1 MKFFDDRAARV
12 LLTTVL
18 FGLGLLFLWMAWR
31 TIIAF
36 VFAILFAYLMEAPIC
51 AMQTRLRLSRGF
63 AIAAAY
69 LGLLVL
75 VAALLAL
82 AAPRVMRDTATF
94 VHQLPSLTENLKT
107 GQIAYQVGGMRGW
120 SIETQQRLQSFIVS
134 HRDEILGISSAFLSR
149 AAGLAKNS
157 WWLLLVPIL
166 AVFFL
171 KDGPTMGHELIDSV
185 RGTRNRRAV
194 SFAANEMSEMLGH
207 YIRAQLLLAVLA
219 MVVLTL
225 ALWIFRMPYAFV
237 LGPAAGA
244 LEFIPVV
251 GPIIGGALVLGVG
264 FLASYTHLLW
274 VLLFLLLWR
283 GIQDY
288 VNAPKIMGGKLEMH
302 PLAVLFGVLAGAEV
316 AGVIGVFLSVPV
328 LAALRILWRTWRMLK
343 SSPAEIAAD
352 AGVGIE
358 QFSQRS

>member
-1 MKFFDDRAARV
+1 MKLFDDRAARV

-18 FGLGLLFLWMAWR
+18 FGLALLFLWMAWR

-36 VFAILFAYLMEAPIC
+36 VFAVFFAYLLEAPIC
-51 AMQTRLRLSRGF
+51 AMQKRLKLSRGF

-69 LGLLVL
+69 VGLVILVG
-75 VAALLAL
+75 ALLAL

-94 VHQLPSLTENLKT
+94 VHQLPSLTENLKS
-107 GQIAYQVGGMRGW
+107 GQIAYQVGGKRGW
-120 SIETQQRLQSFIVS
+120 SVETQQRLQSFIVS
-134 HRDEILGISSAFLSR
+134 HRDEIVGISSAFLSR
-149 AAGLAKNS
+149 AAGLAQNS

-171 KDGPTMGHELIDSV
+171 KDGPTMGRELIESV
-185 RGTRNRRAV
+185 SGTRNRRAV

-207 YIRAQLLLAVLA
+207 FIRAQLLLAVLA
-219 MVVLTL
+219 MFVLTL

-264 FLASYTHLLW
+264 FLANYTHLLW

-288 VNAPKIMGGKLEMH
+288 VNSPKIMGGKLEMH

-343 SSPAEIAAD
+343 SSPSEIVTD
-352 AGVGIE
+352 TAGGIA
-358 QFSQRS
+358 